1 MRTCKKVLVISLA
14 LLIILSVVGCSKST
28 EKKADSNGQST
39 DKAPYVLGAV
49 LDITGTNASLGAP
62 ERDSLTMAVKEIND
76 QGGINGHKIDL
87 KIYDNESDETKS
99 VMLAKKL
106 ISDDKVLAF
115 VGTSVSGSSIAVSKV
130 AEEAQVPMVSAA
142 GSIKIV
148 SPPETHKFIFKT
160 PVADPTSTERLAV
173 YMKDHNMKK
182 VAWISTNNAMGDG
195 ALKEF
200 QKAAQKYNL
209 EIVTTQKFEATDTDV
224 TTQLTKVK
232 AANPDMIISWSTP
245 PVSGVVAKNYRD
257 LGLKT
262 PIFFNQGNGTQ
273 AFIKLAGEAAEGLN
287 VVTTKIVVADQLPDN
302 DVQKAVLLKYIDD
315 YEKKNNYGPVS
326 NFGGNGYD
334 AITLIFDAL
343 KRAGDNPDRAKIRD
357 ELEKTTNFIGV
368 TGIYNMSPTDHTG
381 LTAKDL
387 VLIKIANGK
396 WQRIE

>member
-1 MRTCKKVLVISLA
+1 
-14 LLIILSVVGCSKST
+14 
-28 EKKADSNGQST
+28 
-39 DKAPYVLGAV
+39 

-62 ERDSLTMAVKEIND
+62 ERDSLTMAVKEINA

-115 VGTSVSGSSIAVSKV
+115 VGTSVSGSSIAVAKI
-130 AEEAQVPMVSAA
+130 AEEAQVPMISAA

-148 SPPETHKFIFKT
+148 TPIEQHKWIFKT

-173 YMKDHNMKK
+173 YMKDQNLKK
-182 VAWISTNNAMGDG
+182 VAWVSTNNAMGDG

-273 AFIKLAGEAAEGLN
+273 AFIKLAGDAAEGLN

-357 ELEKTTNFIGV
+357 ELEKTTNFVGV